1 MLIVTYFISLIPEYS
16 SDERKDIRPA
26 TTINN
31 STIEDTLWD
40 AGKTTV
46 V

>member
-1 MLIVTYFISLIPEYS
+1 MLIVTYFISTIPEYS
-16 SDERKDIRPA
+16 SDEMKDIRPA
-26 TTINN
+26 TIVNN
-31 STIEDTLWD
+31 CTNEDTAWD